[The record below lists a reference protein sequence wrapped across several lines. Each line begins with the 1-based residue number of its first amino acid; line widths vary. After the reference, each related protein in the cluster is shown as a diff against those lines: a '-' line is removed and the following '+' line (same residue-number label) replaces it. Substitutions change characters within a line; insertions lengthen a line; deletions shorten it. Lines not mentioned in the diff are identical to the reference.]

1 VWLDPKEAEVIRIGI
16 VIGSDFKGY
25 PPGGG
30 QPTIEI
36 FLKYA
41 QDRPFE
47 IWLLGMSTS
56 WDEPVGQVSKRRIY
70 GRDYPFLPLFYFDAK
85 RYANRRPL
93 VPIRVQALLAYMLRR
108 RQVRLMNFD
117 LLYLHAPEAL
127 PFLWRKRQ
135 PVLYH
140 LHGTQESAAEYSRY
154 PIFKTPVFSSI
165 YRWWV
170 DYILE
175 KSDEFIAIDN
185 ECYDLYTQRMPGKKE
200 RFHLLPTSIDVEQF
214 RPREGFDRREG
225 RSRFGLPPDG
235 KMVLYVGRLSWK
247 KGVELVMRAF
257 ALAAKE
263 QTDAYLAIAGEGE
276 DRQGLEAL
284 VRELDVS
291 ERVYFLGQVPHLPRP
306 ELPWLFNCADVSV
319 VGSFHE
325 SLALVITEALA
336 CGTPVVST
344 RVGIA
349 PAVIHNG
356 STGYVVE
363 SREPEEMAGRI
374 LQIIRDGE
382 YDASACVAAAR
393 EYAETSKHICDV
405 IEHLCDHNDVATGG
419 SPAPSALQAH

>member
-1 VWLDPKEAEVIRIGI
+1 MGSEEVEVIRIGI
-16 VIGSDFKGY
+16 VVGSDFTGY

-41 QDRPFE
+41 QDRPFD

-56 WDEPVGQVSKRRIY
+56 RDESVGQVSTRRIY
-70 GRDYPFLPLFYFDAK
+70 GRDYPFVPLFYFDAE

-93 VPIRVQALLAYMLRR
+93 VPIRVKSLLAYLLRR
-108 RQVRLMNFD
+108 RLVRLMNFD

-127 PFLWRKRQ
+127 PFLWQKRQ

-154 PIFKTPVFSSI
+154 PIFKARAFSSV
-165 YRWWV
+165 YRWWI
-170 DYILE
+170 DSILE
-175 KSDEFIAIDN
+175 RSDEFIAIDH
-185 ECYDLYTQRMPGKKE
+185 ECYDLYTRRMPGKKE
-200 RFHLLPTSIDVEQF
+200 HFHLFPTSIDVEEF
-214 RPREGFDRREG
+214 RPREGFDRREA
-225 RSRFGLPPDG
+225 RSGFGLPQDG

-247 KGVELVMRAF
+247 KGVELVLRAF
-257 ALAAKE
+257 ALAAA
-263 QTDAYLAIAGEGE
+263 QQPDAYLAIAGEGE
-276 DRQGLEAL
+276 DRPGLEAL
-284 VRELDVS
+284 VRELGMS
-291 ERVYFLGQVPHLPRP
+291 ERVYFLGKVPHLPRP
-306 ELPWLFNCADVSV
+306 ELPWLFNCAEVSV

-349 PAVIHNG
+349 PDVVRNG
-356 STGYVVE
+356 TTGYIVE
-363 SREPEEMAGRI
+363 SREPEEMAGRL

-382 YDASACVAAAR
+382 YDRNACVAAAR
-393 EYAETSKHICDV
+393 EYAETSKRICDV
-405 IEHLCDHNDVATGG
+405 IEHLCVSSDLAMSG
-419 SPAPSALQAH
+419 SQSSGTMRARQ